1 MWQINNSRRL
11 VKETVGLNAIRQQ
24 ARKVIHINPIEHT
37 YVRRI
42 EKVYVHAK
50 PDLKIAPD

>member
-24 ARKVIHINPIEHT
+24 ARNVIHINPIEHT
-37 YVRRI
+37 YVRKI
-42 EKVYVHAK
+42 EKVYVPAK